1 MQNLI
6 FSQIPIDD
14 LKIIFSDIIKNEIQ
28 KLSISTPPP
37 PETEFITRL
46 ETAQIL
52 GVSLP
57 TLNEWTKQGIIPG
70 YRIASRIR
78 YKRAEI
84 VEAVT
89 KINTLKY
96 RRGA

>member
-6 FSQIPIDD
+6 FSQIPIDE
-14 LKIIFSDIIKNEIQ
+14 IKNIIAETVRNEMQ
-28 KLSISTPPP
+28 RNSISEPQI
-37 PETEFITRL
+37 EKEYITRK
-46 ETAQIL
+46 ETCEIL
-52 GVSLP
+52 GISLP

-78 YKRAEI
+78 YKKNEI
-84 VEAVT
+84 L
-89 KINTLKY
+89 KSLHQINTLKY

>member
-6 FSQIPIDD
+6 FSQIPIDE
-14 LKIIFSDIIKNEIQ
+14 LKIVIAETVRAEMQKN
-28 KLSISTPPP
+28 SISEPPTP
-37 PETEFITRL
+37 TEFITRL

-57 TLNEWTKQGIIPG
+57 TLNFWTKQGVIIG
-70 YRIASRIR
+70 YRIASRVR
-78 YKRAEI
+78 YKKAEI
-84 VEAVT
+84 LDAVT
-89 KINTLKY
+89 RINTLKY

>member
-1 MQNLI
+1 MQ
-6 FSQIPIDD
+6 
-14 LKIIFSDIIKNEIQ
+14 KN
-28 KLSISTPPP
+28 SILEPK
-37 PETEFITRL
+37 PETELLTRL
-46 ETAQIL
+46 ETASIL
-52 GVSLP
+52 GISLP

-70 YRIASRIR
+70 YRISSRVR

-84 VEAVT
+84 MEAVT

>member
-6 FSQIPIDD
+6 FSQIPIEEFRT
-14 LKIIFSDIIKNEIQ
+14 LISDTVRAEMQKN
-28 KLSISTPPP
+28 SISDPQPT
-37 PETEFITRL
+37 TELLTRL
-46 ETAQIL
+46 ETAKIL

-57 TLNEWTKQGIIPG
+57 TLNEWTKTGVIPG

-84 VEAVT
+84 LNAV
-89 KINTLKY
+89 KQINTLKY